1 MIQIIVT
8 KTGSRGGF
16 FNALRLSKKP
26 SLTRTPLYLILPTV
40 REVMF
45 LLLPFLE
52 FLIDLKALEGFL
64 ARSELKVRFD
74 LTCMFFTR
82 ALANFLLCLHR
93 VLINFGEALVD
104 LQVFRFS

>member
-8 KTGSRGGF
+8 KTGSMGGI
-16 FNALRLSKKP
+16 FNALKLSKKP

-52 FLIDLKALEGFL
+52 FLIDLKALDGFWPEV
-64 ARSELKVRFD
+64 S
-74 LTCMFFTR
+74 
-82 ALANFLLCLHR
+82 
-93 VLINFGEALVD
+93 
-104 LQVFRFS
+104 